1 MPGTG
6 DFFFLTLQLEN
17 LVGFLK
23 VKVMKSVGA
32 PTDCSPQEFVI
43 QTLIY
48 TLPQAICQSYHLGI
62 PTSLWL

>member
-6 DFFFLTLQLEN
+6 DIFLDSSTWELSGVPKGESHE
-17 LVGFLK
+17 
-23 VKVMKSVGA
+23 SVGA

-62 PTSLWL
+62 PISLWL